1 MANFFK
7 TFFTGNSG
15 ESEDDKAKAEK
26 KNFELFKYDGMR
38 AERIGQIDYAIKCYN
53 EALAIQDYVS

>member
-7 TFFTGNSG
+7 TFFTGNSE

-26 KNFELFKYDGMR
+26 ELR
-38 AERIGQIDYAIKCYN
+38 VIQI
-53 EALAIQDYVS
+53 